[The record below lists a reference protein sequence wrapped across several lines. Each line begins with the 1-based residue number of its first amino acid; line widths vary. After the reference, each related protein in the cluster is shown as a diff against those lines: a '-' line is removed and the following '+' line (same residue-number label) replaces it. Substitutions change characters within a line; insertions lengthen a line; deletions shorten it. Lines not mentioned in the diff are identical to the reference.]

1 MQVDTEQF
9 SWFEVPEDIKQLLM
23 LAAEHWENTSES
35 ENYINQALVKMQD
48 STDVLVAA
56 YRYFFY
62 KNNYHM
68 AWLTAVKVVEKVKNS
83 EQLPDNWQQLKQI
96 LITRQEE
103 PNIRLY
109 LNAYAASGLVLAKL
123 GDIEKAK
130 EISARVKEVD
140 RKNEFGASIIYNIL
154 TRPVEEDE

>member
-1 MQVDTEQF
+1 MKVDAERF
-9 SWFEVPEDIKQLLM
+9 SWFEVPDDIKQLLI
-23 LAAEHWENTSES
+23 LAAEHWQNTEES
-35 ENYINQALVKMQD
+35 EKYINQALAKTAE
-48 STDVLVAA
+48 STEVLVAA

-68 AWLTAVKVVEKVKNS
+68 ALQTAIKVIEKIKFT
-83 EQLPDNWQQLKQI
+83 EQLPDNWQQTKQI
-96 LITRQEE
+96 LISRKEE
-103 PNIRLY
+103 ANIRLY

-130 EISARVKEVD
+130 KISAQVKEVD
-140 RKNEFGASIIYNIL
+140 DKNEFGASIVYNIL